1 MAPQLLATPTA
12 PPLQPPRA
20 APRPVLSAQLSSGA
34 LPCAPPLLGSC
45 KETPHCHLKGRGEPA
60 PAPEPLLL
68 AHSTP
73 VLCLPPP
80 SADHAHSCRS
90 HQAVPVGL
98 CPHVASLPSF
108 TVHPSPPPAT
118 PIMWHRPPGHQLR
131 ARCYT
136 VGTHWVER
144 TEVKARR
151 GPEGKPAEEGGLAL
165 RPELRPR
172 LRAAL
177 GRAGNGCR
185 FLPSRR
191 GSVSSCLC
199 QQRPERGAAEGPS
212 FLLDPWTCVPPTPCT
227 RTEPT
232 LQGARVQTRDAAGVR
247 GAGPQEAGA

>member
-60 PAPEPLLL
+60 SAPEPLLL

-165 RPELRPR
+165 RP
-172 LRAAL
+172 
-177 GRAGNGCR
+177 GHGCR

-191 GSVSSCLC
+191 GSVSSRLC
-199 QQRPERGAAEGPS
+199 QQRPERGAAEGLS

-232 LQGARVQTRDAAGVR
+232 LQGARVQTGDAAGVR